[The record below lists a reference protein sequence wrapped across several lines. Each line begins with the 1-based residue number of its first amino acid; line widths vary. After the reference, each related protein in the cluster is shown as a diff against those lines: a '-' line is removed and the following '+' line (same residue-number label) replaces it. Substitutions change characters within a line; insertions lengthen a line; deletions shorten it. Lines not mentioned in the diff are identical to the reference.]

1 MEPSAGGEMRP
12 SLVARSMS
20 RRRYGNVDETVDMA
34 DFGQLKN
41 RGDKMVALDIIYL
54 TYIII

>member
-54 TYIII
+54 TYII